1 MMDDKD
7 IRGHGNSILNEEQ
20 EAVLDMYLAN
30 LDKFLATIQESENV
44 QVETETLHLKKILT
58 KS

>member
-7 IRGHGNSILNEEQ
+7 IRGHGNTILNEEQ

-30 LDKFLATIQESENV
+30 LDKFLVTIQESENV

>member
-7 IRGHGNSILNEEQ
+7 IRGHGNTILNEEQ

>member
-7 IRGHGNSILNEEQ
+7 IRGHGHTILNEEQ

-30 LDKFLATIQESENV
+30 LDNFLATIQESENV